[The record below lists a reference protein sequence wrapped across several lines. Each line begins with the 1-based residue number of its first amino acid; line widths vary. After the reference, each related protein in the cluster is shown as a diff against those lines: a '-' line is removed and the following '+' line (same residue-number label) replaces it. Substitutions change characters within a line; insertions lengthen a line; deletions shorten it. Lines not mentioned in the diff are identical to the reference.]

1 MLQDIHWPAGLIGY
15 FPTYTLGNIFSAQI
29 MNAAHQAGVGLAEQ
43 IRVGDFAPLLHW
55 LHQHIHAF
63 GRTHKSEALVEKVSG
78 ESVSEKYLVESL
90 YRRYGPIHG
99 LSADPVESVV

>member
-1 MLQDIHWPAGLIGY
+1 
-15 FPTYTLGNIFSAQI
+15 
-29 MNAAHQAGVGLAEQ
+29 MNAAQQAGVGLAEQ
-43 IRVGDFAPLLHW
+43 IRAGEFAPLLHW
-55 LHQHIHAF
+55 LHQHIHAS
-63 GRTHKSEALVEKVSG
+63 GRTHTSEALVEKVSG